1 MERPSDR
8 PFVYVNMAMTADG
21 KITSAEREY
30 AAFTSRHDKRT
41 MDRLR
46 AEADAVLVGAGTL
59 RADDPPL
66 TVRDPA
72 MREHRA
78 RLGKPAELGTVVIS
92 ARLDLP
98 PQARFF
104 RDGDPAR
111 RVVATVEEAPEAR
124 VRALAERA
132 AVWRVGRG
140 RVDVPELLRRLRAS
154 GVERLL
160 VEGGGETNWSFLEA
174 DAVDELY
181 VTLAPCL
188 LGGRDA
194 PTLLEGTGLRLA
206 ERRRLRL
213 LSCERE
219 GEELYLRWA
228 VERA

>member
-1 MERPSDR
+1 MDR

-21 KITSAEREY
+21 KITSAAREY

-46 AEADAVLVGAGTL
+46 AEADAVLIGAGTL

-66 TVRDPA
+66 SIRDPE
-72 MREHRA
+72 MRALRE
-78 RLGKPAELGTVVIS
+78 RLGKPPELRTIVMS

-98 PQARFF
+98 FEGRFF
-104 RDGDPAR
+104 RGGDPAW
-111 RVVATVEEAPEAR
+111 RVVATVEDAPEER
-124 VRALAERA
+124 VRALAGRA
-132 AVWRVGRG
+132 EVWRLGRG
-140 RVDVPELLRRLRAS
+140 RVDVPRLLRRLAEA

-160 VEGGGETNWSFLEA
+160 VEGGGETNWAFFEA
-174 DAVDELY
+174 DAIDELY

-194 PTLLEGTGLRLA
+194 PTLLEGEGTLLA
-206 ERRRLRL
+206 GRRSLRL
-213 LSCERE
+213 LSCERV

-228 VERA
+228 VERG

>member
-1 MERPSDR
+1 VDR

-21 KITSAEREY
+21 KITSAAREY

-46 AEADAVLVGAGTL
+46 AEADAVLIGAGTL

-66 TVRDPA
+66 SIRDPE
-72 MREHRA
+72 MRALRE
-78 RLGKPAELGTVVIS
+78 RLGKPPELRTIVVS

-98 PQARFF
+98 FEGRFF
-104 RDGDPAR
+104 RGGDPAW
-111 RVVATVEEAPEAR
+111 RVVATVEDAPEER
-124 VRALAERA
+124 VRALAGRA
-132 AVWRVGRG
+132 EVWRLGRG
-140 RVDVPELLRRLRAS
+140 RVDVPRLLRRLGEA

-160 VEGGGETNWSFLEA
+160 VEGGGETNWAFFEA
-174 DAVDELY
+174 DAIDELY

-194 PTLLEGTGLRLA
+194 PTLLEGAGTPLA
-206 ERRRLRL
+206 GRRSLRL
-213 LSCERE
+213 LSCERV

-228 VERA
+228 VERG